1 MNHNINIAEIL
12 KDYPKGTKLYSPLLG
27 NVTLEEINTI
37 SIVPIRVID
46 SLNSCSCFTKTGL
59 YYDRADGE
67 CLLFPSKEMRDWS
80 KFFKRGDVLTNGDI
94 IVLFEEWVD
103 SSRRYFKTSLII
115 GNSINK
121 VYTKETTYNVKYFQ
135 LAPKPQ
141 QEYFIKKIEAF
152 YDGKYNPITLQV
164 ESIKSKCEFKPFDK
178 VLVRDNSDE
187 KWTIS
192 MFSYYDQEDDIF
204 PYVCVGNRYYQCI
217 PYNDQ
222 TTHLIGTK
230 KTYNQ

>member
-1 MNHNINIAEIL
+1 M
-12 KDYPKGTKLYSPLLG
+12 K
-27 NVTLEEINTI
+27 
-37 SIVPIRVID
+37 R
-46 SLNSCSCFTKTGL
+46 
-59 YYDRADGE
+59 R
-67 CLLFPSKEMRDWS
+67 SKKYTEALS
-80 KFFKRGDVLTNGDI
+80 KIEK
-94 IVLFEEWVD
+94 
-103 SSRRYFKTSLII
+103 
-115 GNSINK
+115 NK
-121 VYTKETTYNVKYFQ
+121 VYTKETTYNVEYFQ
-135 LAPKPQ
+135 LASKTQ
-141 QEYFIKKIEAF
+141 QEDFIKKIEAF
-152 YDGKYNPITLQV
+152 YNGKYNPITLQV

-230 KTYNQ
+230 KPYNQ